1 MEPRK
6 DGRMDARQDGTR
18 EEWNL
23 EPRKIGA
30 LEGWNQV
37 NMEPKKNGT
46 RKEMESSKKW
56 NP

>member
-1 MEPRK
+1 MQGRMEPGK
-6 DGRMDARQDGTR
+6 NGTWNQGRM
-18 EEWNL
+18 